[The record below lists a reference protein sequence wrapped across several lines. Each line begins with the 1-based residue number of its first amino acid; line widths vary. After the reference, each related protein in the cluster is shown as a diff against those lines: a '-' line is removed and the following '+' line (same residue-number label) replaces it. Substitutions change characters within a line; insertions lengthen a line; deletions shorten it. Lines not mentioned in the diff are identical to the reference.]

1 MPEGAEATAVD
12 VSEDYGGVA
21 AYDIT
26 ITNGENEY
34 QPGEGNPILVEI
46 TDPVIPESDNIELWH
61 IKDNS
66 TCEKIS
72 DFSIEEGKISFY
84 ASGFSVYQIV
94 EADFS
99 IDCTYDIETPD
110 FPYVETNDPG
120 WNKVTDLRVLSID
133 SYSTQGFYI
142 CFSKGDAS
150 DKNNFG
156 PGRFLK
162 DSIVEDLKR
171 VKRKGVAVTDNIT
184 DQDGHGINDA
194 EANFD
199 QIIQSASSNG
209 ATRYFFEK
217 NDDGTY
223 YISYRVSA
231 FDEEGT
237 ENITDYYITASTA
250 DGQDSLIFSTT
261 RSNDAKWTITCDNG
275 LINLYNS
282 SKDRYWGPTY
292 GRVNNNAPYQRGVA
306 STTQQ
311 YKDKFFNIWYYVS
324 ETDQVEDPYG
334 LDNKTYGLVTRTDS
348 ATGYALYN
356 SGSGTTLSST
366 KLKYDEDSNDK
377 YLYENAYISGWTF
390 HWDTKNQYK
399 ISTENNKYIKIDSSG
414 LSLVDDE
421 TDASSIAVIPGSGT
435 EEGQILLQDPVSK
448 NIIAFD
454 NTVFKSLASNTSK
467 PHYFN
472 FVQLDNQVA
481 DPYGLDGKSY
491 GLMYYQNDTYGFTI
505 LPEKY
510 NDNEK
515 ELKTFPTETKVNP
528 LTHMFVNF
536 VTDQDD
542 AVVFWTFESSRED
555 LYYISADTENG
566 KKYLKITSDGKL
578 QLSDTKEQ
586 EIQVIPGSGDYAG
599 MIQLA
604 ANGKA
609 IRYAY
614 DTNRT
619 NSRFSAA
626 TPVAETHSDAKYFWL
641 NFVEDVSMLIP
652 DDFVVNTAQKVG
664 VSEHINNDPDED
676 YVVRDEEGHNEIL
689 IYTRVWDNSQ
699 NKYRFYAIDH
709 DGSLVECYERGDNI
723 MWIGSQVNSLKWEF
737 KEYLDEEGKPT
748 NYYDL
753 YNPYSGKYIVPQ
765 ISGNQTLV
773 SENSEHG
780 INLPGRYEGEYF
792 TDFIK
797 WDDDNYAYAGIN
809 VNSDNSGISSCLRK
823 EDATFYFATFNF
835 DDNLTAVETVDNSK
849 YGITMKMVDF
859 HPNYRNDP
867 IKYFKPKKEEDNNTV
882 DSNCDTSHEQH
893 EALGFTYFY
902 PSDTTPG
909 LLSTELGDDGY
920 PIALASGSL
929 SGLFNNDTTQVVNHL
944 FINSTLEQ
952 SGYFEYDSCQN
963 FATIK
968 NAQQTTNAEG
978 KKLYLELDADGNKVY
993 KAYGVNET
1001 VPEGAAPVYNFYVTK
1016 ELGTYDSGGNKP
1028 SLKHGQFLPYDD
1040 IEVGNYPTTNGWNL
1054 YDALQDPLSDTD
1066 PRKYE
1071 RLHLI
1076 NDADLYFGME
1086 LEASFIQTPNG
1097 KDNWNHPIIF
1107 EFTGDDDF
1115 WLYVDGELVID
1126 LGGVHSAL
1134 AGTVNFATGDV
1145 VVNGEHKTLWDLF
1158 YNNYLSRGHSEEE
1171 ALEYVNSK
1179 FKPTSDGNYV
1189 FNDYTLHTMKIFYM
1203 ERGGGASNLH
1213 LRFNISSVNPGSVML
1228 TKQVET
1234 EGANIDGELDENLMQ
1249 FPYQIWYATK
1259 EVEETAAGWY
1269 QHKHNISSALT
1280 DEQIKQALSEYVEFM
1295 AFEAYKTNHGLAS
1308 DAVLTDGQKKEA
1320 IAEYAPDNMLL
1331 TESTPNFSI
1340 AYQKSARRIRYED
1353 SFTDNSG
1360 LTYPKVFFLFPG
1372 LSADIRFPEDTLYY
1386 MIREC
1391 GIDSNVY
1398 NVTEIAGGDGNTNSS
1413 GTELS
1418 WTKVS
1423 DRPNVVYKNKVARN
1437 AFKPLR
1443 ITKVLYDDNNQ
1454 NITEDNELYSFRL
1467 YLTDG
1472 ISDNLKLTYMYKYH
1486 VLDPNGNYCRWDTG
1500 TKRFVSVGESDLSQ
1514 LQGRLDQITFETSI
1528 NGAISKIPL
1537 GYTIEVPNLPLH
1549 SYFMV
1554 EERADETPM
1563 GCKYLSF
1570 SDHKT
1575 NGNNTYADQQT
1586 ITLNGAENTAV
1597 GDRQCAGKV
1606 PDGETV
1612 PWVDVKNKRGWELH
1626 ANKVWSDKDFVNEHD
1641 SIFTA
1646 VYVKDKQTGNE
1657 TLLGGSIR
1665 ELRNPDTEVWYY
1677 FDKLEEGYD
1686 FTDYSVYEIKFRKVN
1701 ENDPDPPYE
1710 TEEIVH
1716 PVYGTEYKVKDQ
1728 YSDLFEKIP
1737 NGSLNINIGYK
1748 DLNNADHEG
1757 SYSVNYQN
1765 GPYEGGNENVR
1776 IDKITNTRSE
1786 GLMIKLF
1793 DMTTNEVLKGG
1804 TFVLKEEGSDD
1815 IIGEYV
1821 SDETGLVTV
1830 MYDFDY
1836 NKNYILTESAAPK
1849 GYLGVPDPIIISLS
1863 SENSVKTITVKVGD
1877 DDQSEWAE
1885 GELLSSQ
1892 NELVAEVDV
1901 YNPKFN
1907 IKFKKVD
1914 GSGKALGGAK
1924 FAVYR
1929 CVKAKQNG
1937 VEIERM
1943 DYFPVENFDNL
1954 TSDNETG
1961 LFLEI
1966 NSANDNMLLPG
1977 KYYLYE
1983 SKAPAN
1989 YIGLDKPVKFEI
2001 SDKGAVTI
2009 LESYI
2014 ENGETKERV
2023 RLPDDGNHYLTRE
2036 NQTYLF
2042 SIPNIKDTQGYYFD
2056 VEKIIYVDK
2065 NVHKR
2070 LGNDQNESDKEQKF
2084 IFLIEKLNGQDNA
2097 EKSFYVTLNCKT
2109 DITASYTY
2117 PFDSTAGGGRTFN
2130 ADKTVT
2136 CLDGY
2141 KFPAAIWQGLQTIK
2155 VNETGRY
2162 RVTEVSN
2169 WSNTD
2174 YDFWEGSNIYTGVT
2188 GGGSSSGDS
2197 VIINVTDANSEYDN
2211 SFTGERPTASFTN
2224 SETEYAYLSSQA
2236 YAENTIRRS

>member
-1 MPEGAEATAVD
+1 MFDKFAKRIVSLTAAVIMAVSNVPSVYSQEIITTDIKTETLISTGTTVCETEPATEVTTEETTEGITEEPATSYTEADLSHQSIEIHPDEENTDKSVILEGLMPEGAEAVAVD
-12 VSEDYGGVA
+12 VSENYGGVA

-26 ITNGENEY
+26 ITNGEDEY
-34 QPGEGNPILVEI
+34 QPGEENPILVEI
-46 TDPVIPESDNIELWH
+46 ADPVIPESDTIELWH
-61 IKDNS
+61 IKDDG
-66 TCEKIS
+66 TYEQIT
-72 DFSIEEGKISFY
+72 DFSVEEGKISFY
-84 ASGFSVYQIV
+84 AVGFSVYQIV
-94 EADFS
+94 EGP
-99 IDCTYDIETPD
+99 E
-110 FPYVETNDPG
+110 PYTG
-120 WNKVTDLRVLSID
+120 I
-133 SYSTQGFYI
+133 
-142 CFSKGDAS
+142 S
-150 DKNNFG
+150 DDEWEK
-156 PGRFLK
+156 
-162 DSIVEDLKR
+162 
-171 VKRKGVAVTDNIT
+171 
-184 DQDGHGINDA
+184 IN
-194 EANFD
+194 
-199 QIIQSASSNG
+199 SASGLENFTDGIIIGHQNGYYFKNTTVTSNDG
-209 ATRYFFEK
+209 RIGIAKTQSNSVPTIDAAPYFFEAVPGK
-217 NDDGTY
+217 TDTY
-223 YISYRVSA
+223 YIYCYDANKNKQYVNGETEKSLSFLASENKTEFTVKYSNNIFTINNGAWYWNMQGGNTGSRFCTWNSA
-231 FDEEGT
+231 
-237 ENITDYYITASTA
+237 TDANAKLILWKYI
-250 DGQDSLIFSTT
+250 
-261 RSNDAKWTITCDNG
+261 
-275 LINLYNS
+275 
-282 SKDRYWGPTY
+282 
-292 GRVNNNAPYQRGVA
+292 APE
-306 STTQQ
+306 
-311 YKDKFFNIWYYVS
+311 D
-324 ETDQVEDPYG
+324 DPY
-334 LDNKTYGLVTRTDS
+334 
-348 ATGYALYN
+348 
-356 SGSGTTLSST
+356 
-366 KLKYDEDSNDK
+366 
-377 YLYENAYISGWTF
+377 
-390 HWDTKNQYK
+390 H
-399 ISTENNKYIKIDSSG
+399 
-414 LSLVDDE
+414 
-421 TDASSIAVIPGSGT
+421 
-435 EEGQILLQDPVSK
+435 
-448 NIIAFD
+448 
-454 NTVFKSLASNTSK
+454 
-467 PHYFN
+467 
-472 FVQLDNQVA
+472 
-481 DPYGLDGKSY
+481 LDGKSY
-491 GLMYYQNDTYGFTI
+491 GLMYYQNDVYGYTI
-505 LPEKY
+505 QPEKY

-515 ELKTFPTETKVNP
+515 ELKTFATETKVNP
-528 LTHMFVNF
+528 LTHMYVNF
-536 VTDQDD
+536 VTEQDD
-542 AVVFWTFESSRED
+542 VVAFWTFESAGED

-566 KKYLKITSDGKL
+566 KKYLKITSDSKL
-578 QLSDTKEQ
+578 QLTDTKEQ
-586 EIQVIPGSGDYAG
+586 AIQVIPGTGDNKG
-599 MIQLA
+599 MIKLA

-689 IYTRVWDNSQ
+689 IYTRVYDYTQ

-723 MWIGSQVNSLKWEF
+723 MWIGSQVNSMKWEF
-737 KEYLDEEGKPT
+737 KEYFDENGNPT

-765 ISGNQTLV
+765 ITGNQILV
-773 SENSEHG
+773 SENADHG
-780 INLPGRYEGEYF
+780 INLPGRYEGEYY

-797 WDDDNYAYAGIN
+797 WDEDQYAYAGIK
-809 VNSDNSGISSCLRK
+809 VSSDGSSIAPCVRN

-835 DDNLTAVETVDNSK
+835 DDALTAVDTVDNSK

-859 HPNYRNDP
+859 NGKVT
-867 IKYFKPKKEEDNNTV
+867 KYDGC
-882 DSNCDTSHEQH
+882 DSTEEQH
-893 EALGFTYFY
+893 NVMGRSHFSTADALKAD
-902 PSDTTPG
+902 SG
-909 LLSTELGDDGY
+909 LLSTNLDGEY
-920 PIALASGSL
+920 PIATIHNKSL
-929 SGLFNNDTTQVVNHL
+929 GELFDKPDAKVVNHL
-944 FINSTLEQ
+944 FISSTLEQ

-963 FATIK
+963 FATLK
-968 NAQQTTNAEG
+968 GADGSDFGTPSTNSAGEY
-978 KKLYLELDADGNKVY
+978 LFLELDDDGNKVY
-993 KAYGVNET
+993 KAYAD
-1001 VPEGAAPVYNFYVTK
+1001 PSLAPAGAKQIYDFFVTK
-1016 ELGTYDSGGNKP
+1016 ELGTYDKNGQAIANKP
-1028 SLKHGQFLPYDD
+1028 SMKHGQFLPYDD
-1040 IEVGNYPTTNGWNL
+1040 IEAGNYPTTNAWNL
-1054 YDALQDPLSDTD
+1054 YDALQNPLSETD

-1071 RLHLI
+1071 QLHKI
-1076 NDADLYFGME
+1076 NDVDLYFGME

-1134 AGTVNFATGDV
+1134 AGTVNFATGEV
-1145 VVNGEHKTLWDLF
+1145 VVNGTQKTLKDLF
-1158 YNNYLSRGHSEEE
+1158 YNNYLDRGHTTEE
-1171 ALEYVNSK
+1171 AQLYVDSK
-1179 FKPTSDGNYV
+1179 FKQNSEGNYV

-1213 LRFNISSVNPGSVML
+1213 MRFNISSVNPGSVML

-1234 EGANIDGELDENLMQ
+1234 EGSNIDGELDENLMQ
-1249 FPYQIWYATK
+1249 FPYQIWFATK
-1259 EVEETAAGWY
+1259 DTEDRASTWY
-1269 QHKHNISSALT
+1269 KQKYPNSPEQLSDA
-1280 DEQIKQALSEYVEFM
+1280 QIKQALSEYMEFM
-1295 AFEAYKTNHGLAS
+1295 AFEAYKTNYGLSS
-1308 DAVLTDGQKKEA
+1308 DADLTDDQKKEA
-1320 IAEYAPDNMLL
+1320 IAEYAPDDMLL

-1360 LTYPKVFFLFPG
+1360 LSYPKVFFLFPG
-1372 LSADIRFPEDTLYY
+1372 MSADIRFPEDTLYY

-1443 ITKVLYDDNNQ
+1443 ITKVLYDDDNNKL
-1454 NITEDNELYSFRL
+1454 TEDNELYSFRL

-1528 NGAISKIPL
+1528 NGAITMIPL

-1554 EERADETPM
+1554 EERADETPK

-1570 SDHKT
+1570 ADHMT
-1575 NGNNTYADQQT
+1575 NGSPTYVNQNT
-1586 ITLNGAENTAV
+1586 ITLNGVADTAV
-1597 GDRQCAGKV
+1597 GERQCAGKV

-1612 PWVDVKNKRGWELH
+1612 PWVDVNNKRGWELH
-1626 ANKVWSDKDFVNEHD
+1626 VNKVWSDKDFVTEHD
-1641 SIFTA
+1641 NIFTA
-1646 VYVKDKQTGNE
+1646 VYVKDPQTGNE
-1657 TLLGGSIR
+1657 TLLEGSIR
-1665 ELRNPDTEVWYY
+1665 ELRSPETEVWYY
-1677 FDKLEEGYD
+1677 YD
-1686 FTDYSVYEIKFRKVN
+1686 RLVAGNSFTDYSIYEMKFKKEN
-1701 ENDPDPPYE
+1701 ESDPDPYYE
-1710 TEEIVH
+1710 TEEIEH
-1716 PVYGTEYKVKDQ
+1716 PVYGKAYKVKDQ
-1728 YSDLFEKIP
+1728 YSDRFEKIP
-1737 NGSLNINIGYK
+1737 DGSLNIDIQYT
-1748 DLNNADHEG
+1748 DTNNTLKEG
-1757 SYSVNYQN
+1757 SYSVNYQE
-1765 GPYEGGNENVR
+1765 GPYIGGNENVR
-1776 IDKITNTRSE
+1776 IDTVTNTRSG

-1793 DMTTNEVLKGG
+1793 DMDTNEVLKGG

-1885 GELLSSQ
+1885 GEILSSQ

-1966 NSANDNMLLPG
+1966 NSANDNMLLLG

-2023 RLPDDGNHYLTRE
+2023 RQPDDGNHYLTRE

-2117 PFDSTAGGGRTFN
+2117 HFDSTAGGGRTFN

-2174 YDFWEGSNIYTGVT
+2174 YDFWEGSNIYKGVT